1 MKRKSSKS
9 SYMKM
14 RRLAILAMLLGSY
27 VSWAAAPVRA
37 EHILAVTVPSDY
49 SNSQMGVVYGSRVTT
64 DINFAPGVGI
74 IKNLNR
80 DPATY
85 TYMNHKGKS
94 GFALRQY
101 TYSTT
106 DLKNTEIYTIDHTN
120 LVKEYDGVLANVA
133 NMHGCGSNDD
143 YFINTGY
150 DLGRVAISR
159 YDGNKLIEVNKDNPT
174 DLIVDIRKN
183 ASEAL
188 EGFNDQT
195 QAHGE
200 GVLVK
205 GDNVYV
211 LANINPNGHWDTYL
225 DGFVVHYKIESG
237 GNLKYKSYGRV
248 GKNTDSGRLNL
259 YNNKIF
265 VSSIG
270 GMQNYGWA
278 NTLPG
283 SHTAIHAISLDS
295 KGNLECQS
303 NADKNEVV
311 LPANATWMNNNPNA
325 SDFHDMKVLP
335 DGTAYIYGYFL
346 NPSSAGSTSHI
357 YKTTVSNLLSK
368 NPENWEEI
376 KSGPIDGWFGKV
388 YAEYYTKRLWLEY
401 GNDLLVYTDG
411 ASEPTKSWEAKD
423 FSTNKAYYQF
433 NSATVLDADTVT
445 GGKCPLY
452 VSKPF
457 GMGTYTLQIPQKIEN
472 LDAVPKKA
480 TYTNKITGT
489 SADSSYLNATSD
501 YSNYTFTKDTVIRP
515 PLTVK
520 VDGVRIPVVGDLK
533 TNVMACVDGHAG
545 NDVIIKAGQNKLWL
559 HAKNY
564 VGNPTGIYAGN
575 GKNVTVEAGTV
586 NIITSGYEG
595 GNTLTNAIWND
606 APVTGS
612 SNIIINAPVNIC
624 MSGGYGGNGIAVAK
638 TYRWG
643 EKSYEAAAPS
653 KITVNGDVKIA
664 GEDTQTW
671 GIPLNEEN
679 VFSRFNNAGL
689 LTSVKHGEININ
701 GKVDLSVYGNGA
713 AVNAEDSKINIG
725 SGTIVVPKDMKYG
738 YYSLAAYQGTI
749 NMNTGNRNAGDVK
762 LDGDIFVLK
771 TGTVNANL
779 ITQNSYLNG
788 LVDNGGTMNFQLKNG
803 A

>member
-335 DGTAYIYGYFL
+335 DGTAYIYGYF
-346 NPSSAGSTSHI
+346 
-357 YKTTVSNLLSK
+357 
-368 NPENWEEI
+368 
-376 KSGPIDGWFGKV
+376 
-388 YAEYYTKRLWLEY
+388 
-401 GNDLLVYTDG
+401 
-411 ASEPTKSWEAKD
+411 
-423 FSTNKAYYQF
+423 
-433 NSATVLDADTVT
+433 
-445 GGKCPLY
+445 
-452 VSKPF
+452 
-457 GMGTYTLQIPQKIEN
+457 
-472 LDAVPKKA
+472 
-480 TYTNKITGT
+480 
-489 SADSSYLNATSD
+489 
-501 YSNYTFTKDTVIRP
+501 
-515 PLTVK
+515 
-520 VDGVRIPVVGDLK
+520 
-533 TNVMACVDGHAG
+533 
-545 NDVIIKAGQNKLWL
+545 
-559 HAKNY
+559 
-564 VGNPTGIYAGN
+564 
-575 GKNVTVEAGTV
+575 
-586 NIITSGYEG
+586 
-595 GNTLTNAIWND
+595 
-606 APVTGS
+606 
-612 SNIIINAPVNIC
+612 
-624 MSGGYGGNGIAVAK
+624 
-638 TYRWG
+638 
-643 EKSYEAAAPS
+643 
-653 KITVNGDVKIA
+653 
-664 GEDTQTW
+664 
-671 GIPLNEEN
+671 
-679 VFSRFNNAGL
+679 
-689 LTSVKHGEININ
+689 
-701 GKVDLSVYGNGA
+701 
-713 AVNAEDSKINIG
+713 
-725 SGTIVVPKDMKYG
+725 
-738 YYSLAAYQGTI
+738 
-749 NMNTGNRNAGDVK
+749 
-762 LDGDIFVLK
+762 
-771 TGTVNANL
+771 
-779 ITQNSYLNG
+779 
-788 LVDNGGTMNFQLKNG
+788 
-803 A
+803 